1 MSYPIW
7 PVVTEN
13 LAEQLSATQAGVI
26 HPAQLLPYLPLSL
39 DLAAQT
45 LDALAESARVEKSTS
60 KDGST
65 AYIFKESANESPRKF
80 SPRQCVYSK
89 ELLDDHEYSVL
100 SPEVGKQVKA
110 ELSLLASN
118 DIWPAQAVWEH
129 ELLFLTENLPAPTS
143 TSAIAGHSR
152 LPFKKVEQRL
162 NELLDRGVLSLDK
175 ELNAWETPP
184 MRYPKRAYD
193 RNDQYIR
200 QFPGA
205 IREELEVR
213 LVRGLSISLI
223 ILLACLILAVVAKIP
238 FIVLLFSGLI
248 TAILVF
254 VKIIKAHPKALPE
267 L

>member
-1 MSYPIW
+1 MSDPIW

-13 LAEQLSATQAGVI
+13 LAEQLSTTQAGVL

-39 DLAAQT
+39 DLAVQT
-45 LDALAESARVEKSTS
+45 LDALAESDRVEKT
-60 KDGST
+60 KMQDGST

-89 ELLDDHEYSVL
+89 EPLDDYEYSVL
-100 SPEVGKQVKA
+100 SPEIRKQIEA
-110 ELSLLASN
+110 ELSLLAAN

-129 ELLFLTENLPAPTS
+129 ELIFLTENLPAPTS

-152 LPFKKVEQRL
+152 LPFKKVELRL
-162 NELLDRGVLSLDK
+162 NELLDRGALSLDK

-184 MRYPKRAYD
+184 MRYPKQAYD
-193 RNDQYIR
+193 RNDRYIR

-205 IREELEVR
+205 IKEELEVR
-213 LVRGLSISLI
+213 LVKGLSISLI
-223 ILLACLILAVVAKIP
+223 ILLACLILAVIAKLP
-238 FIVLLFSGLI
+238 FPLVFFGGLI

-254 VKIIKAHPKALPE
+254 VKIIKAPAKALPE